1 MPTTRIELVTSNY
14 KLPILPTKLNRHFYI
29 HNIYIYIYIHVS
41 SKYIYIYIAIY
52 ILLIITYIYI
62 FMIFRRLERPLTQMK
77 TEGFTIKLKDP
88 LKIEFVNRFSIKST
102 FQESNLVLQI
112 MSLSCDLLH

>member
-1 MPTTRIELVTSNY
+1 
-14 KLPILPTKLNRHFYI
+14 
-29 HNIYIYIYIHVS
+29 
-41 SKYIYIYIAIY
+41 
-52 ILLIITYIYI
+52 
-62 FMIFRRLERPLTQMK
+62 MIFRRLERPLTQMK

-88 LKIEFVNRFSIKST
+88 FKNTIYIINRFSLKST

>member
-1 MPTTRIELVTSNY
+1 
-14 KLPILPTKLNRHFYI
+14 
-29 HNIYIYIYIHVS
+29 
-41 SKYIYIYIAIY
+41 
-52 ILLIITYIYI
+52 
-62 FMIFRRLERPLTQMK
+62 MIFRRLERPLTQMK

-88 LKIEFVNRFSIKST
+88 FKIQFSTINRFSVKST

>member
-1 MPTTRIELVTSNY
+1 M
-14 KLPILPTKLNRHFYI
+14 
-29 HNIYIYIYIHVS
+29 
-41 SKYIYIYIAIY
+41 Y
-52 ILLIITYIYI
+52 ILLIITYI